1 MGYAGQQVKSNG
13 LKQELKLQRRIIFGN
28 KRYWFH
34 IVLWLL
40 AFLYL
45 VVALGDISKGFLTGA
60 KFTSKEMGNLDMGII
75 SAGLI
80 SGCLVAAIVVYSF
93 LLLAIPFA
101 RYKMQKRYLWLA
113 LLANGILWLAV
124 VIGVAAIIGY
134 VQGFSGQEKGAKNLV
149 LFLGIFGGLSLML
162 TANFF
167 SFYYFID
174 LYDQQKGL
182 NRYQQVF
189 TDKLQAETNFLKTQI
204 NPHFLFNTLNN
215 IYSLTLSKS
224 DDAPRIT
231 AQLKELIS
239 YMVNDCA
246 LDMVPL
252 SGEVNFLRNYIA
264 LEQLRN
270 RQDNTII
277 ELEVKGNTEGREIAP
292 LLLVNFIENAFKH
305 GVKSDTEQ
313 SFVKVRLY
321 IMDKVLALEVSN
333 SKPAT
338 AGVKDLEVKHSGG
351 IGIRNVKRRLEIL
364 YPNRHRLRINQTH
377 TTYNVY
383 LHINL

>member
-1 MGYAGQQVKSNG
+1 
-13 LKQELKLQRRIIFGN
+13 
-28 KRYWFH
+28 
-34 IVLWLL
+34 
-40 AFLYL
+40 
-45 VVALGDISKGFLTGA
+45 
-60 KFTSKEMGNLDMGII
+60 
-75 SAGLI
+75 
-80 SGCLVAAIVVYSF
+80 
-93 LLLAIPFA
+93 
-101 RYKMQKRYLWLA
+101 
-113 LLANGILWLAV
+113 
-124 VIGVAAIIGY
+124 
-134 VQGFSGQEKGAKNLV
+134 
-149 LFLGIFGGLSLML
+149 ML

-231 AQLKELIS
+231 EQLKELIS

-252 SGEVNFLRNYIA
+252 SGEINFLRNYIA

-277 ELEVKGNTEGREIAP
+277 ELEIKGNTGGREIA
-292 LLLVNFIENAFKH
+292 
-305 GVKSDTEQ
+305 
-313 SFVKVRLY
+313 
-321 IMDKVLALEVSN
+321 
-333 SKPAT
+333 
-338 AGVKDLEVKHSGG
+338 
-351 IGIRNVKRRLEIL
+351 
-364 YPNRHRLRINQTH
+364 
-377 TTYNVY
+377 
-383 LHINL
+383 